1 MQGGITMEN
10 QTEGKN
16 TPDMQQIMKLARTPA
31 GQQLIAA
38 LRQRGG
44 DDLAQAM
51 QKASA
56 GDYTDAKRALSTLL
70 DTPEMKALM
79 QQFGR

>member
-1 MQGGITMEN
+1 MEN
-10 QTEGKN
+10 LTEGKN
-16 TPDMQQIMKLARTPA
+16 TLDMQQIMKLARTPA

>member
-1 MQGGITMEN
+1 MEN
-10 QTEGKN
+10 LTDGKN
-16 TPDMQQIMKLARTPA
+16 THDMHQIMKLARTPA
-31 GQQLIAA
+31 GQQLLAA